1 MQPEVHKTA
10 VDPPAPITRRGDVV
24 DESDYRYR
32 WQALILV
39 CVAFFMTVLDVSIVT
54 VALPSITQSLH
65 FSATSLQWILTAYA
79 ITFGGFLLLGGR
91 VSDLLGRRLM
101 FMSGLGLF
109 VAASLVCGLANG
121 PAMLI
126 AARAVEGLG
135 AAIISPAT
143 LAIITTT
150 FREGAERN
158 KALGIWGAMGGAG
171 SAAGVLFG
179 GILTRYAGWEWIF
192 FVNVPVGAL
201 VLLATPFR
209 VRESRAPLE
218 TRHFDMIGATTVTGG
233 VALLVYAISRAPT
246 VGWSSAQTVGVLV
259 GSVVVLALFV
269 LWESREKAPLMP
281 LSVFRIRSVSAAN
294 AVSVLL
300 GATIFANFFLLTL
313 YVQDVLHFSALRT
326 GLTFLVTAG
335 TTVIIAGIAQAATTR
350 LGPRPVMAAGMTL
363 LLGGMLWYT
372 QIPVHG
378 RFVADL
384 LGGYLLVGV
393 GLALSFVSVSIAAL
407 SGVGPK
413 VAGLASGLIN
423 TSTQVGGAIG
433 VAVTSSVALSRAD
446 GLLASGRSP
455 AYALAHG
462 YALGFWVIA
471 GLAFAGLVLALV
483 TLPRTQHQLGSHEN
497 SRQDTITSD
506 AFVAQVQQPS

>member
-1 MQPEVHKTA
+1 MTEP
-10 VDPPAPITRRGDVV
+10 
-24 DESDYRYR
+24 DYGHR
-32 WQALILV
+32 WQALALV

-54 VALPSITQSLH
+54 VALPSITRSLH
-65 FSATSLQWILTAYA
+65 FSATSLQWVLTAYA

-91 VSDLLGRRLM
+91 AGDLLGRRLM
-101 FMSGLGLF
+101 FMGGLGLF
-109 VAASLVCGLANG
+109 SAASLTCGLANG

-126 AARAVEGLG
+126 TARAVQGLG

-150 FREGAERN
+150 FEEGAERN

-171 SAAGVLFG
+171 AAAGVLFG

-192 FVNVPVGAL
+192 FVNVPVGAF

-218 TRHFDMIGATTVTGG
+218 TRHFDLIGATTATGG
-233 VALLVYAISRAPT
+233 VALLVYAISRAPA
-246 VGWSSAQTVGVLV
+246 VGWSSAQTIGILV

-269 LWESREKAPLMP
+269 AWEQREKAPLMP
-281 LSVFRIRSVSAAN
+281 LSVFRIRTVSAAN
-294 AVSVLL
+294 AVAVLL
-300 GATIFANFFLLTL
+300 GVTVFGNFFLLTL

-326 GLTFLVTAG
+326 GLTFLATAG
-335 TTVIIAGIAQAATTR
+335 TTVVVAGIAQAATTR
-350 LGPRPVMAAGMTL
+350 VGARPVMAVGMAL
-363 LLGGMLWYT
+363 LAGGMLWYA

-423 TSTQVGGAIG
+423 TSQQVGGAIG
-433 VAVTSSVALSRAD
+433 VAVTSSVAVSRAD
-446 GLLASGRSP
+446 GLLAAGRSS
-455 AYALAHG
+455 AYAFTHG

-471 GLAFAGLVLALV
+471 GVAMAGLALSLLTIPSTQRGN
-483 TLPRTQHQLGSHEN
+483 TLGGVP
-497 SRQDTITSD
+497 TISSEIGD
-506 AFVAQVQQPS
+506 LQPGEVPTT